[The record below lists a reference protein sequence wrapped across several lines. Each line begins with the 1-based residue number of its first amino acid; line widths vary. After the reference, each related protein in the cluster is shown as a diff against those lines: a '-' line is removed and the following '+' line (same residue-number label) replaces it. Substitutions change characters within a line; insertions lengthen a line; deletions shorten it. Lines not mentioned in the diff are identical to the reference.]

1 MRPRKARNLPIS
13 RDSESQP
20 TISTKSNRISTLDG
34 TASFSDDSLVGIA
47 SLDVLKS
54 AFKGNL
60 YREMMERASPSH
72 GEELDHSSPQ
82 SSTATLT
89 EESEDLM
96 EAHPPHEFT
105 EEGHSHNLLLRGAK
119 GTQGLYGNDPR
130 LYENIHYEDY
140 DNEGDDKGI
149 TSDELLF
156 ANDENFSTDEESNF
170 SSGGGWRNTA
180 DQNLTFDNHGRI
192 LPLPGQP
199 QDVQDVSRRRFLQIF
214 HAASEAAGGITS
226 KQFPAIKKWYERYTR
241 VRVPNCI

>member
-1 MRPRKARNLPIS
+1 
-13 RDSESQP
+13 
-20 TISTKSNRISTLDG
+20 
-34 TASFSDDSLVGIA
+34 
-47 SLDVLKS
+47 
-54 AFKGNL
+54 
-60 YREMMERASPSH
+60 
-72 GEELDHSSPQ
+72 
-82 SSTATLT
+82 
-89 EESEDLM
+89 M
-96 EAHPPHEFT
+96 EAHPPHEFMK
-105 EEGHSHNLLLRGAK
+105 EGHDHNLLLRRAK
-119 GTQGLYGNDPR
+119 GTQNLYGNDPR

-140 DNEGDDKGI
+140 DNEGDDEGI

-180 DQNLTFDNHGRI
+180 DQNLTFDNHGRS

-241 VRVPNCI
+241 VRVLNCI